1 MIRSLG
7 GKTPKIHPTAFVSEA
22 AYVVGDV
29 EIGEGSSILP
39 GTIIRGNHHKI
50 TIGKYVNIQ
59 DNCVIHSDA
68 PALFGDYVT
77 LGHHVICHST
87 TVEEYCLLGNGAVVN
102 GDAVIR
108 HHSVVAAGSVVLERA
123 DFPPNSFIVGA
134 PAGVK
139 SQTSERHIK
148 MIEGVANGYHK
159 VGQLFKSDGLEDADR
174 DDFNSEG

>member
-59 DNCVIHSDA
+59 DNCVIH
-68 PALFGDYVT
+68 F
-77 LGHHVICHST
+77 
-87 TVEEYCLLGNGAVVN
+87 
-102 GDAVIR
+102 
-108 HHSVVAAGSVVLERA
+108 
-123 DFPPNSFIVGA
+123 
-134 PAGVK
+134 
-139 SQTSERHIK
+139 
-148 MIEGVANGYHK
+148 
-159 VGQLFKSDGLEDADR
+159 
-174 DDFNSEG
+174 